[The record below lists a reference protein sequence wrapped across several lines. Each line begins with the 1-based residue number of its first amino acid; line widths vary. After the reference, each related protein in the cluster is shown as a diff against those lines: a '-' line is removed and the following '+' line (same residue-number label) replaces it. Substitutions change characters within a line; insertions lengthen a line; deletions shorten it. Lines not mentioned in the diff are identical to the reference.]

1 MKVQR
6 IVSAFVLSFFLTAC
20 GATSVATQ
28 QATLY
33 STPLSLV
40 VLGDSISAGQYL
52 PASTDAF
59 PAVLAA
65 ELHVQLTVYAKS
77 GNTTAQTRSMY
88 TGALAPT
95 YAVIELGTNDYNRS
109 IPLTT
114 FTEAYNSIVKSIAP
128 ATQVICLSIWD
139 PVNSTDTVWSS
150 PYHIPSPV
158 NHVGV
163 APTAYNAMILQLCRG
178 QYLSIQSIYETAAY
192 HGKGTHSAVYHPGVA
207 GAEAIARLIYT
218 AL

>member
-20 GATSVATQ
+20 GAASVATQ
-28 QATLY
+28 QAALY
-33 STPLSLV
+33 STALSLV

-59 PAVLAA
+59 PYVLAA
-65 ELHVQLTVYAKS
+65 ELHTRLTVYAKS

-88 TGALAPT
+88 TGKLAPT
-95 YAVIELGTNDYNRS
+95 YVVIELGTNDYNRS
-109 IPLTT
+109 ISLTT
-114 FTEAYNSIVKSIAP
+114 FTEEYANVVASIAP
-128 ATQVICLSIWD
+128 ATRIVCLSVWD
-139 PVNSTDTVWSS
+139 PVNSSDTVWSS

-158 NHVGV
+158 NHVGA
-163 APTAYNAMILQLCRG
+163 APTAYNAIIMQLCRG

-192 HGKGTHSAVYHPGVA
+192 HGRGTHGAVYHPSIA
-207 GAEAIARLIYT
+207 GTEAITQLIYT
-218 AL
+218 VL